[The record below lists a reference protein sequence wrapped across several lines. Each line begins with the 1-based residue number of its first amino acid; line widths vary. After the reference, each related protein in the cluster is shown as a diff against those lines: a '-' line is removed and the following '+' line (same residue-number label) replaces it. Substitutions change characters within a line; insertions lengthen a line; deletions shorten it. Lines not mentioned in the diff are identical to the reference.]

1 MKPYEVVDRL
11 KILYGEKYP
20 TMLNLER
27 VVANE
32 ELNDIFVLSSV
43 LLGKKHR
50 QTVNALMNLVYERQ
64 IDENV
69 FVLFKILNRISQD
82 EDALDALR
90 NFMAVENIDRNNL
103 YLVFRLLTTLYSTRG
118 HEEFLNNLKNITCDS
133 QKVSGTL
140 FPQFSREQIFILF
153 NMLGEVIDDEEGL
166 SALKNICGQSNFIKA
181 QTELLFRVLMA
192 FPDPTDENFDAVK
205 NIITNDLEPD
215 LFLLFKIIQSIEPDN
230 ENIGLLKSVTLFK
243 TNIDKLA
250 NVLIDDDTITIPT
263 NMNKL
268 IQRFEGKALTDAFS
282 RGQLQSKL
290 WLSDM
295 VKQLETPT
303 GLLGELVYVCA
314 GWYGVLPAILFERN
328 NVQKILSFDI
338 DPSTDNVADSLN
350 KEQQIDAKFKAFVA
364 DVHELGVNKMG
375 NKRLPTRHYK
385 YEDMTNFTTTD
396 SITEINK
403 PTTIINT
410 SCEHIE
416 NFSDWWD
423 TIPTGQLVIMQNNN
437 FTEHD
442 DDTVHNTVES
452 LEEWCDMLNVS
463 DVLYAGELELDLYTR
478 YMVIGYK

>member
-32 ELNDIFVLSSV
+32 ELNDIFVLSSI

-82 EDALDALR
+82 DDALDALR
-90 NFMAVENIDRNNL
+90 NFMAVEHIDRNNL
-103 YLVFRLLTTLYSTRG
+103 YLVFRLLTSLYSDHT
-118 HEEFLNNLKNITCDS
+118 EFLNNLKNITCDS

-166 SALKNICGQSNFIKA
+166 SALKNICGQADFIKA

-192 FPDPTDENFDAVK
+192 LPDPSDENYNAVK

-243 TNIDKLA
+243 SNIDKLA
-250 NVLIDDDTITIPT
+250 NVLIGDDTITIPT

-328 NVQKILSFDI
+328 NVQNILSFDI

-364 DVHELGVNKMG
+364 DVHELGVNKPD

-423 TIPTGQLVIMQNNN
+423 TIPTGRLVIMQNNN

-463 DVLYAGELELDLYTR
+463 DILYAGELELDLYTR

>member
-32 ELNDIFVLSSV
+32 ELNDIFVLSSI

-50 QTVNALMNLVYERQ
+50 HTVNALMNLVYERQ

-82 EDALDALR
+82 DDALDALR
-90 NFMAVENIDRNNL
+90 NFMAVESIDRNNL
-103 YLVFRLLTTLYSTRG
+103 YLVFRLLTSLYSD

-166 SALKNICGQSNFIKA
+166 SALKNICGQAEFIKA
-181 QTELLFRVLMA
+181 QTELLFRVLMSL
-192 FPDPTDENFDAVK
+192 PEPTDENYNAVK

-230 ENIGLLKSVTLFK
+230 ENIALLKSVTLFK

-250 NVLIDDDTITIPT
+250 NILIDDDTITIPT
-263 NMNKL
+263 NMSKM
-268 IQRFEGKALTDAFS
+268 IKRFEGQALTDSFS

-290 WLSDM
+290 WLSDV
-295 VKQLETPT
+295 VKQLETT
-303 GLLGELVYVCA
+303 SGLLGSDVYVCA

-328 NVQKILSFDI
+328 KVENILSFDI
-338 DPSTDNVADSLN
+338 DPSTDIVADTLN
-350 KEQQIDAKFKAFVA
+350 KEKQIEAKFKAYVA
-364 DVHELGVNKMG
+364 DVHDLGVHKHG

-385 YEDMTNFTTTD
+385 YTDAINYEVAD

-403 PTTIINT
+403 PSSIINT

-416 NFSDWWD
+416 NFQDWFD
-423 TIPTGQLVIMQNNN
+423 SIPSGTLVIMQNNN

-452 LEEWCDMLNVS
+452 LEEWTDMLNVTNL
-463 DVLYAGELELDLYTR
+463 LYSGELELELYTR